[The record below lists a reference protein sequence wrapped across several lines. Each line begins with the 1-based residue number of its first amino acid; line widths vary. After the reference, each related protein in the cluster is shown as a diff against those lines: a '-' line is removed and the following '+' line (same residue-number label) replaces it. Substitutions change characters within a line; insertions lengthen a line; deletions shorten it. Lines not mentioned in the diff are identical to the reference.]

1 MMFKPL
7 QITTGLISHD
17 LCSSVFVSRL
27 DPEQDYREREL
38 ARPGMAWLS
47 WALRHHVDMAKREVT
62 ASVFGLLRSRAIYRD
77 GLGTILVRGPEP
89 ADAPLREAD
98 LTCGDSTEPTLPEI
112 AGSAV
117 VEPADGVLRA
127 ALDRA
132 FAEPT
137 RPPYRRTK
145 AVIVVRDDRVVA
157 ERYATGYGSATRLLG
172 YSSAKSV
179 INALIGILVRQGRLS
194 VDQPAVVAEW
204 SDHADAR
211 AAITIDH
218 LLRMTSGLT
227 ISETRSPLCGVARMI
242 FLERDMAGFAIKSGL
257 QTTPGTAWKYTS
269 GNTLV
274 LSRIVRDVAGG
285 RAIDVLRFAHRELF
299 QPLGMRDVTI
309 EFDGTGTPVGS
320 TYIFASAR
328 DCARFGLL
336 YLNDGVVG
344 ARRILPEGWVQYSST
359 PTLDTG
365 YGAGFWTNQVQ
376 GEVPG
381 MNHPWAIPGAPHD
394 TISARG
400 SLGQFVIV
408 IPSQRLVIA
417 RFGLSF
423 AREDVEGVG
432 RLVADVIAALAT
444 SPC

>member
-1 MMFKPL
+1 M
-7 QITTGLISHD
+7 TDGESTG
-17 LCSSVFVSRL
+17 
-27 DPEQDYREREL
+27 
-38 ARPGMAWLS
+38 
-47 WALRHHVDMAKREVT
+47 
-62 ASVFGLLRSRAIYRD
+62 
-77 GLGTILVRGPEP
+77 P
-89 ADAPLREAD
+89 A
-98 LTCGDSTEPTLPEI
+98 LPEI

-117 VEPADGVLRA
+117 VEPADGGLRA

-132 FAEPT
+132 FAEPP

-145 AVIVVRDDRVVA
+145 AVIVVLDGRVVA
-157 ERYATGYGSATRLLG
+157 ERYAPGYGIETRLLG

-194 VDQPAVVAEW
+194 VDQPAVVEEW
-204 SDHADAR
+204 SDPADPR
-211 AAITIDH
+211 HAITIDH
-218 LLRMTSGLT
+218 LLRMTSGLA

-242 FLERDMAGFAIKSGL
+242 FLERDMAGFAMKSGV
-257 QTTPGTAWKYTS
+257 QTTPGTSWKYTS

-274 LSRIVRDVAGG
+274 LSRIVRDSAGG

-309 EFDGTGTPVGS
+309 EFDATGTPVGS

-328 DCARFGLL
+328 DWARFGLL
-336 YLNDGVVG
+336 YLNDGIVAG
-344 ARRILPEGWVQYSST
+344 RRIFPEGWVQYSST

-365 YGAGFWTNQVQ
+365 YGAGFWTNKIQ
-376 GEVPG
+376 GEIPG
-381 MNHPWAIPGAPHD
+381 WNHPWAIPGAPQD
-394 TISARG
+394 AISARG

-408 IPSQRLVIA
+408 MPSQRLVIA

-423 AREDVEGVG
+423 AREDAEGVG

-444 SPC
+444 SPRRGFG